1 MIYTTPL
8 AESSKLIIIEGP
20 DASGKTTAVQ
30 YIMQM
35 LADVG
40 IDAITVR
47 NPDDTEVGRAV
58 RQLIKSPNAGQM
70 TPLTWMTLYTAAI
83 AQVMEEVVRPALRN
97 GTWVVMD
104 RYYWSTLVHQG
115 IVQGVDT
122 QLINS
127 LRQIYDHVPC
137 EQVTIYLDTPFEV
150 TLERIKQRGD
160 RDYWEESETRLRRL
174 YDAYVD
180 VSKQYPHL
188 TLEEF
193 LNGFRKQYG
202 E

>member
-1 MIYTTPL
+1 MGYSSPL
-8 AESSKLIIIEGP
+8 AESSKLIVIEGP

-35 LADVG
+35 LADAG

-47 NPDDTEVGRAV
+47 NPGDTEVGHAV
-58 RQLIKSPNAGQM
+58 RQLVKSSNAGTM
-70 TPLTWMTLYTAAI
+70 TPLTWMTLYTASI
-83 AQVMEEVVRPALRN
+83 AQVMEEIVRPALRN
-97 GTWVVMD
+97 GKWVVMD

-115 IVQGVDT
+115 IVQGIDI

-137 EQVTIYLDTPFEV
+137 EQVTVYLDTPFEI
-150 TLERIKQRGD
+150 TLERIKQRGSL
-160 RDYWEESETRLRRL
+160 DYWEGNETRLRRL

-180 VSKQYPHL
+180 ISKQYPHL

-202 E
+202 G